1 MIKRDIESATLKAA
15 RDFPVVTLIG
25 PRQSGKTILV
35 KAIFPNHTYCNL
47 ENPEI
52 RELAQKD
59 PKSFFAQF
67 PAPLVIDEVQRVPDL
82 LSWIQ
87 VFSDESGKNGEYVLT
102 GSHQLRLHEAVSQ
115 SLAGRTAIL
124 RLLPFSLNELS
135 RISEGFLTKEQ
146 VMLSGFLPRIYDR
159 GQEPQDAYRN
169 YFQTYVERDVR
180 QLVHLRNLT
189 QFEHFIK
196 LLAGRVGQL
205 LNLSSLANEVGVSSM
220 TLKEWVSILEASF
233 VIYRL
238 PPYYRNF
245 GKRLVKTP
253 KLYFVETGLAAWL
266 LGIETPEQMLR
277 DPLHGGLFE
286 NMVVMDAL
294 KSRLNAGRD
303 PALYFWRDGNGHEVD
318 LVFERQRHLIPVE
331 IKSSMTWHSDFAK
344 NIFWMQKSLP
354 DIESGHVIYA
364 GDIFPKTES
373 YLVHSYQKCASIFA
387 IKPS

>member
-1 MIKRDIESATLKAA
+1 MIKRDIEPVVLKAA

-25 PRQSGKTILV
+25 PRQSGKTTLV

-47 ENPEI
+47 ENPET
-52 RELAQKD
+52 RALAQND

-67 PAPLVIDEVQRVPDL
+67 LAPLVIDEVQRVPEL

-87 VFSDESGKNGEYVLT
+87 VFSDESGKNGEYILT

-124 RLLPFSLNELS
+124 RLLPFSMNELS
-135 RISEGFLTKEQ
+135 RITEEPLNKEN
-146 VMLSGFLPRIYDR
+146 VMLKGFLPRIYDHK
-159 GQEPQDAYRN
+159 QEPLDAYRN

-180 QLVHLRNLT
+180 QLVNLRNLV

-266 LGIETPEQMLR
+266 LGIETPEQILR

-286 NMVVMDAL
+286 NLVVMDAL
-294 KSRLNAGRD
+294 KTRLNAGRD
-303 PALYFWRDGNGHEVD
+303 PSLYFWRDGNGHEVD

-331 IKSSMTWHSDFAK
+331 IKSSMTWHGDFAK
-344 NIFWMQKSLP
+344 NIKWMQKSLP
-354 DIESGHVIYA
+354 DIDSGHIVYA
-364 GDIFPKTES
+364 GDLFPQTDAYS
-373 YLVHSYQKCASIFA
+373 VHSFKKSAPIFT
-387 IKPS
+387 P

>member
-1 MIKRDIESATLKAA
+1 MIKRDIEPALKKIAE
-15 RDFPVVTLIG
+15 DFPVVTLIG
-25 PRQSGKTILV
+25 PRQSGKTTLV
-35 KAIFPNHTYCNL
+35 RAVFPDYTYCNL

-52 RELAQKD
+52 RTLAQND
-59 PKSFFAQF
+59 PKSLFAQF
-67 PAPLVIDEVQRVPDL
+67 PPPLILDEVQRVPDL

-87 VFSDESGKNGEYVLT
+87 VLSDESGGNGEYILT

-124 RLLPFSLNELS
+124 RLLPFSLNELAQKPEYS
-135 RISEGFLTKEQ
+135 LSKEEIIIR
-146 VMLSGFLPRIYDR
+146 GFLPRIYDR
-159 GQEPQDAYRN
+159 GQNPADAYRS

-180 QLVHLRNLT
+180 QLIHLRNLM
-189 QFEHFIK
+189 QFEHFIR

-266 LGIETPEQMLR
+266 LGIETPEQALR

-294 KSRLNAGRD
+294 KTQLNIGRE
-303 PALYFWRDGNGHEVD
+303 PGLYFWRDSKGHEAD
-318 LVFERQRHLIPVE
+318 LLIERQRRLIPIE
-331 IKSSMTWHSDFAK
+331 IKSSMTWNHEFAK
-344 NIFWMQKSLP
+344 NIQWMQKRIP
-354 DIESGHVIYA
+354 DVDAGHVIYA
-364 GDIFPKTES
+364 GDLFPHTDS
-373 YLVHSYQKCASIFA
+373 YSVHSFLNASPVF
-387 IKPS
+387 SF